1 MADFASCAADV
12 PVFTDSEFCAGF
24 NGCGDVGIQPTA
36 SNLNGVLSEL
46 QRRLGLGGGAAGQQL
61 LARVNGMFAFNNIT
75 TVPGGT
81 ALTINQTTP
90 STRGEL
96 FLNPNDTL
104 GPDAAAGGEL
114 TVMGYDMNQ
123 PGRQLGTGANVVGVF
138 YIDRLAGV
146 ARSLRLRT
154 IAIGGEPQLPI
165 WFDPTG
171 GAISVKFNIDGT
183 ATFGRQIIIGDG
195 APFAQ
200 DVPAIKIKQGQPAID
215 FDDTTGPSSRNYRVR
230 SINGDFGVVDV
241 AAGIVP
247 LRINTGKVF
256 MDQLSTDITLGGNNA
271 PNVKIDVVTGELKRV
286 GYSKPTV
293 AAPATNAAT
302 TQALVN
308 QLRAALINYGIV
320 I

>member
-1 MADFASCAADV
+1 MTWTS
-12 PVFTDSEFCAGF
+12 PVANWERAQTWLGCFISTGLQVSLGHL
-24 NGCGDVGIQPTA
+24 GCG
-36 SNLNGVLSEL
+36 
-46 QRRLGLGGGAAGQQL
+46 QL
-61 LARVNGMFAFNNIT
+61 LLAESRNFQYG
-75 TVPGGT
+75 
-81 ALTINQTTP
+81 
-90 STRGEL
+90 STRL
-96 FLNPNDTL
+96 
-104 GPDAAAGGEL
+104 AA
-114 TVMGYDMNQ
+114 
-123 PGRQLGTGANVVGVF
+123 
-138 YIDRLAGV
+138 RLAL
-146 ARSLRLRT
+146 SSILM
-154 IAIGGEPQLPI
+154 EPQLL
-165 WFDPTG
+165 G
-171 GAISVKFNIDGT
+171 GKLSSET
-183 ATFGRQIIIGDG
+183 AR
-195 APFAQ
+195 
-200 DVPAIKIKQGQPAID
+200 
-215 FDDTTGPSSRNYRVR
+215 DDTTGPSSRNYRVR